1 MKTILFSLI
10 ALTAVYTSQATIRRV
25 NNTPGMNSVYSTIT
39 NALNASLAG
48 DTIHVEGSGI
58 VYTGSTINKRIVIIG
73 PGYFLTDTAANP
85 NTQANKQAVYTDFF
99 FGAGSKGS
107 IVQGMCIGTCHVSDS
122 FITLQRNYMYG
133 NIAIANGGNTFGDT
147 LRHNF
152 FASTA
157 GIYHT
162 STYEARGLFFYNNIF
177 ERSNN
182 ALITANLTTCSGYF
196 VNNSFATPSSSTLDF
211 SCANFTFQ
219 NNIFNKVNFSNLQSS
234 NIFVNN
240 IAKTGLPAGNNNQNN
255 LEATDIYQ
263 GWNSPGTASFSSDA
277 RYKLKTG
284 SPAINAGILNS
295 APADCGAFG
304 GPAPYILSGMPPVP
318 SVYQLTMP
326 SQINSGTPAINI
338 TVSAAAH

>member
-10 ALTAVYTSQATIRRV
+10 ALIAVYTSQATIRRV
-25 NNTPGMNSVYSTIT
+25 NNTPGMNSVYNTLA
-39 NALNASLAG
+39 NAISASQAG
-48 DTIHVEGSGI
+48 DTVHVEGSG
-58 VYTGSTINKRIVIIG
+58 VTYTGATINKRLVIIG

-85 NTQANKQAVYTDFF
+85 NTQANKQSAYIDLF

-107 IVQGMCIGTCHVSDS
+107 LVQGMSIGTCHLSDS
-122 FITLQRNYMYG
+122 FITLQRNYIYN
-133 NIAIANGGNTFGDT
+133 NIAVANSGHTFGDT
-147 LRHNF
+147 IRHNF

-162 STYEARGLFFYNNIF
+162 SSYEGRGLFFYNNIF
-177 ERSNN
+177 EKPNN
-182 ALITANLTTCSGYF
+182 ALITASLTTCSGYF
-196 VNNSFATPSSSTLDF
+196 VNNSFATPSTSTLDF

-219 NNIFNKVNFSNLQSS
+219 NNIFNKVNFGNLQNS
-234 NIFVNN
+234 NIFINN
-240 IAKTGLPAGNNNQNN
+240 IAKTGLPSGNNNLVN
-255 LEATDIYQ
+255 LDPADIYQ
-263 GWNSPGTASFSSDA
+263 GWGSPGTATFSSDA

-284 SPAINAGILNS
+284 SPAINAGVLNS
-295 APADCGAFG
+295 IAVDCGAFG